1 MPPADS
7 SDLFSRRRMLGATGS
22 ALAGLTAAPAV
33 LPAAEPNAEAGPNP
47 GKGTE
52 SRIRVAV
59 VGTGGR
65 GSFLATRFASQPNT
79 EVAYVADVD
88 IERAGKA
95 AAAVDAVEGVD
106 RVPEAITDF
115 RRCLDDKSVDVVV
128 VATTNHWHAPA
139 AILACTA
146 GKHVYVEKP
155 CSHSPWEGETLVA
168 AARKHDRRVQMG
180 NQRRTW
186 SGISRAMAELREGV
200 IGRPYLAQA
209 FYNANRPTIGRGKET
224 PVPKNLDWDLWQ
236 GPAPRTP
243 FHDNYLHYNWHWFWN
258 WGNGELGN
266 NGVHGLDV
274 CRWGM
279 ELGYPVRVESVG
291 GRYRFDD
298 DQETPD
304 THVVT
309 FTFAD
314 KRMVTWQGLSCA
326 ITPEGAARRA
336 EEIFYGDKGSLSILG
351 AGYTI
356 FDPAGKEVR
365 SERGDGG
372 EDNHI
377 ANLLAAIRHGTPLN
391 SEIEVGHVSTLYCH
405 LGNIAY
411 RLGRPVRC
419 DPANGH
425 ILDDAEAMGMWKRRY
440 EPGWEPKI

>member
-1 MPPADS
+1 MTRAVAG
-7 SDLFSRRRMLGATGS
+7 SRRRFLARSTASAAILATAGHSAHAADGATPV
-22 ALAGLTAAPAV
+22 AVGLIGC
-33 LPAAEPNAEAGPNP
+33 GPQGRSVARAMAQVP
-47 GKGTE
+47 GV
-52 SRIRVAV
+52 RVAAV
-59 VGTGGR
+59 VDPDSARR
-65 GSFLATRFASQPNT
+65 GQAAT
-79 EVAYVADVD
+79 EL
-88 IERAGKA
+88 A
-95 AAAVDAVEGVD
+95 AADGGADLR
-106 RVPEAITDF
+106 RV
-115 RRCLDDKSVDVVV
+115 LDDPGIHAVI
-128 VATTNHWHAPA
+128 VATPDHWHAPA
-139 AILACTA
+139 AILACDA